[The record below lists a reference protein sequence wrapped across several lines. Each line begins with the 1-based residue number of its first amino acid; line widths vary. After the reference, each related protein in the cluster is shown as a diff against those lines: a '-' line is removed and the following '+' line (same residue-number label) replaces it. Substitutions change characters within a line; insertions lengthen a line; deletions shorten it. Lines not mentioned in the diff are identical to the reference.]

1 MSTALENMSYEQL
14 LEASKK
20 LESDN
25 SKLESDKSI
34 LESKVSQLQFRLDQL
49 NRLIFGARRERFVSN
64 ETHGQMSLPFEVEEK
79 PAEEQEKETITY
91 TRQKKGHKNHPGRIP
106 LPSHLPVEEIVLEPE
121 EDITGM
127 KYIGNEVTD
136 QLELVPAKLFI
147 KRYIRPKYINPE
159 DQETLTHTGVIAPL
173 PVFPIEKG
181 IAGPGLLAQIMVDKY
196 VDHLP
201 IYRQVQR
208 FARENVRI
216 PANTINGWQDSI
228 FGLLSPLFEK
238 QKQLVLGQGYL
249 QIDETPIRVLDK
261 EVKGKC
267 HQGYYWVY
275 NSPIQNAVL
284 YDYRKG
290 RGREGPKEMLK
301 GFRGYIQSDGY
312 NVYDWFGKKKEI
324 TLVNCWA
331 HARRYFEKA
340 QDYDRKAS
348 EHVLTEIQ
356 QLYRIE
362 RFCRNVNHSPDERKA
377 IRLEHA
383 LPILNSL
390 GKWMAEKFKHTLPK
404 SPMGEALQYTIAR
417 WDNLL
422 AYLNDGYLEID
433 NNLVENAIRPNALGR
448 KNYLFAGS
456 HQGAQRAAMFYSFF
470 GTCKRNNINPFE
482 WLKDVLEKIPTYK
495 ANKLHELLPQ
505 NWEKH

>member
-1 MSTALENMSYEQL
+1 MTKALENMVQEEL
-14 LEASKK
+14 LQTAKE
-20 LESDN
+20 LEVKN
-25 SKLESDKSI
+25 RHLKS
-34 LESKVSQLQFRLDQL
+34 ENQYLQFRLDQL
-49 NRLIFGARRERFVSN
+49 NRLIFGAKRERFVSN
-64 ETHGQMSLPFEVEEK
+64 ETHGQISLPFEVEEK

-91 TRQKKGHKNHPGRIP
+91 TREKKARKNHPGRIP
-106 LPSHLPVEEIVLEPE
+106 LPSHLPVEEIVLEPD
-121 EDITGM
+121 EDTTDM
-127 KYIGNEVTD
+127 KCIGKEVTD

-147 KRYIRPKYINPE
+147 KRYI
-159 DQETLTHTGVIAPL
+159 D
-173 PVFPIEKG
+173 FPIEKG
-181 IAGPGLLAQIMVDKY
+181 IAGPGLLAQVIVDKY

-228 FGLLSPLFEK
+228 SGLLWPLFEK

-249 QIDETPIRVLDK
+249 QVDETPIRVLDK
-261 EVKGKC
+261 DVKGKC

-290 RGREGPKEMLK
+290 RGRAGPKEMLE
-301 GFRGYIQSDGY
+301 GFRGYLQSDGY
-312 NVYDWFGKKKEI
+312 SVYDWFGKKKEI

-340 QDYDRKAS
+340 QDYNREAS
-348 EHVLTEIQ
+348 GHVLTEIQ
-356 QLYRIE
+356 KLYRIE
-362 RFCRNVNHSPDERKA
+362 RFSRNVNHNPDERKS
-377 IRLEHA
+377 IRIEHA
-383 LPILNSL
+383 LPILNDL
-390 GKWMAEKFKHTLPK
+390 GKWMAKEFKHTLPK
-404 SPMGEALQYTIAR
+404 SPMGEALQYTIPR

-422 AYLNDGYLEID
+422 AYLYDGYLEID

-456 HQGAQRAAMFYSFF
+456 HEGAQRAAMFYSFF
-470 GTCKRNNINPFE
+470 GTCKKNNINPFE
-482 WLKDVLEKIPTYK
+482 WLKDVLERIPTHK
-495 ANKLHELLPQ
+495 ANMLDELLPQ
-505 NWEKH
+505 NWEKS